1 MTTDATPEAPDAPPL
16 VPLHCLLRAE
26 AGPPR
31 QAALPTGTP
40 VWVLTRHADVRQAL
54 AHPDLGRAS
63 LYAPDAPPTVL
74 TPNILDDPSSI
85 LNSDGPDHQAI
96 RRTVQRAFTPRAIE
110 RWRPWVDGVV
120 RELVDELAAS
130 GSPAEVVGA
139 LTKPLP
145 VRVISRLMELEGLD
159 TERLGYWSDHA
170 LSTTAYSAEEIR
182 TAIAEFGA
190 FGYRLVQERRK
201 NPGEDLVSSLVLA
214 ADRTGG
220 MTEEQITSLTIGLV
234 IAGHETTMTSFGNAL
249 VYLLDPERTA
259 QAGQAAQAGQPESAG
274 AWQRIGADPAA
285 AAAATEQILR
295 TVPLG
300 DRTTAPGQLRR
311 ATADLEI
318 GGVTI
323 PAGAIVAADTTA
335 ANADPQVYPPGPL
348 DLFAP
353 LGTPSLTFGA
363 GPHHCLGAWLARME
377 LELGLHHLAR
387 ALPELRLA
395 TPVDRIEWRTGL
407 LTRSPLRL
415 EVAW

>member
-1 MTTDATPEAPDAPPL
+1 MTTDATTGTTTDAAAGTTTGAPAAQPL

-31 QAALPTGTP
+31 LAALPTGTP

-54 AHPDLGRAS
+54 AHPDLGRAA

-85 LNSDGPDHQAI
+85 LNSDGPAHQAI

-120 RELVDELAAS
+120 RELVGDLVAA
-130 GSPAEVVGA
+130 GPPVDAVEA

-159 TERLGYWSDHA
+159 TDRLGYWSDHA
-170 LSTTAYSAEEIR
+170 LSTTAYSAEEIGA
-182 TAIAEFGA
+182 AIREFGE
-190 FGYRLVQERRK
+190 FGYRLVQRRRK
-201 NPGEDLVSSLVLA
+201 DPGDDLVSSLVRA
-214 ADRTGG
+214 ADQTGG

-249 VYLLDPERTA
+249 VYLLDE
-259 QAGQAAQAGQPESAG
+259 QHAG
-274 AWQRIGADPAA
+274 AWRRIGEDLSAA
-285 AAAATEQILR
+285 TAATEQILR
-295 TVPLG
+295 TIPLG

-323 PAGAIVAADTTA
+323 PAGAIIAADSTA
-335 ANADPQVYPPGPL
+335 ANADPEVYPPGPL

-395 TPVDRIEWRTGL
+395 TPADRLEWRTGL

>member
-1 MTTDATPEAPDAPPL
+1 MTTDAHTDAPDSPPL
-16 VPLHCLLRAE
+16 VPLHCLRHAE
-26 AGPPR
+26 PGPPR
-31 QAALPTGTP
+31 LAALPTGTP

-63 LYAPDAPPTVL
+63 LYAPDAPPTTL

-110 RWRPWVDGVV
+110 RWRPWVDDVV
-120 RELVDELAAS
+120 RELVDRLAAS

-159 TERLGYWSDHA
+159 IDRLGSWSDHA
-170 LSTTAYSAEEIR
+170 LSTTAYTAEEIR
-182 TAIAEFGA
+182 TAIREFGE
-190 FGYRLVQERRK
+190 FGYQLVLARRK
-201 NPGEDLVSSLVLA
+201 NPGEDLVSSLVQA
-214 ADRTGG
+214 ADQTGG
-220 MTEEQITSLTIGLV
+220 MTEAQITSLTIGLV

-249 VYLLDPERTA
+249 VYLLDPERGET
-259 QAGQAAQAGQPESAG
+259 
-274 AWQRIGADPAA
+274 WRRIGQDLSAA
-285 AAAATEQILR
+285 TAATEQLLR
-295 TVPLG
+295 TIPLG

-323 PAGAIVAADTTA
+323 PAGAVVAADTTA
-335 ANADPQVYPPGPL
+335 ANADPEVYPPGPL

-377 LELGLHHLAR
+377 LELGLHHLSR
-387 ALPELRLA
+387 VLPELRLA
-395 TPVDRIEWRTGL
+395 APVEDIEWRTGL
-407 LTRSPLRL
+407 ITRSPLRL
-415 EVAW
+415 AVTW

>member
-1 MTTDATPEAPDAPPL
+1 MTTDATTGSADPQPL
-16 VPLHCLLRAE
+16 VPLHCLLRGE

-31 QAALPTGTP
+31 QAVLPTGTP

-54 AHPDLGRAS
+54 AHPALGRAS

-85 LNSDGPDHQAI
+85 LNSDGPGHQAI

-110 RWRPWVDGVV
+110 RWRPWVAGVV
-120 RELVDELAAS
+120 RELVDGLVAS
-130 GSPAEVVGA
+130 GSPAEVVES

-159 TERLGYWSDHA
+159 TDRLGYWSDHA
-170 LSTTAYSAEEIR
+170 LSTTAYSAEEIAA
-182 TAIAEFGA
+182 AIREFGE
-190 FGYRLVQERRK
+190 FGHQLVLERRK
-201 NPGEDLVSSLVLA
+201 NPGEDLVSSLVRA
-214 ADRTGG
+214 ADQTGE
-220 MTEEQITSLTIGLV
+220 MTEAQITSLTIGLV

-249 VYLLDPERTA
+249 VYLLDPRRAEHP
-259 QAGQAAQAGQPESAG
+259 GAAAG
-274 AWQRIGADPAA
+274 AWRRIGEDPAA
-285 AAAATEQILR
+285 AVAATEQILR

-300 DRTTAPGQLRR
+300 DRTNAPGQLRR
-311 ATADLEI
+311 ATADVEI
-318 GGVTI
+318 GGVVI
-323 PAGAIVAADTTA
+323 PAGAVVAADTTA
-335 ANADPQVYPPGPL
+335 ANADPEVYPPGPL

-387 ALPELRLA
+387 ALPGLRLA

>member
-1 MTTDATPEAPDAPPL
+1 MTTDATTDATAAATGAPGTPPL

-31 QAALPTGTP
+31 LAALPTGTP

-54 AHPDLGRAS
+54 AHPDLGRAT
-63 LYAPDAPPTVL
+63 LYAPDAPPTTL

-120 RELVDELAAS
+120 RELVDGLVAS
-130 GSPAEVVGA
+130 GSPVEVVGA

-182 TAIAEFGA
+182 AAIEEFGA
-190 FGYRLVQERRK
+190 FGQQLVRERRED
-201 NPGEDLVSSLVLA
+201 PGEDLVSSLVLA

-220 MTEEQITSLTIGLV
+220 MTERQITSLTIGLV

-249 VYLLDPERTA
+249 VYLLDPERA
-259 QAGQAAQAGQPESAG
+259 EQPEHAG
-274 AWQRIGADPAA
+274 AWRRIGADPAA
-285 AAAATEQILR
+285 AVAATEQILR

-300 DRTTAPGQLRR
+300 DRTNAPGALRR

-323 PAGAIVAADTTA
+323 PAGAIIAADMTA
-335 ANADPQVYPPGPL
+335 ANADPEVYPPGPL

-387 ALPELRLA
+387 ALPEVRLA